1 MFSALFSFLGG
12 SVFRLYRAP
21 FVNLALRIKVCG
33 FGLIF
38 RIVKPKIVSHPIC
51 VFDFCRKFLCCAVIV
66 NTKRSSSIIDPWAAK
81 VLHVDLLANAAKIA
95 VGIIQRI
102 SVNVVNMFVWPH
114 TSHVENGAAVRVMFA
129 PGDAD
134 FSVSVRLDP
143 PGNIAGL
150 RGSGCL
156 AARENSS
163 VWIVMQ
169 EVAELISSKIVG
181 SHRTFLSSCGQK
193 PGVDSQS
200 TPVSSLYRCNY
211 A

>member
-81 VLHVDLLANAAKIA
+81 VLHVDLLANASKIIVGVVQRIA
-95 VGIIQRI
+95 VD
-102 SVNVVNMFVWPH
+102 VVNMLVGPLS
-114 TSHVENGAAVRVMFA
+114 SHVKNGAAVRVMLA
-129 PGDAD
+129 SSDAD
-134 FSVSVRLDP
+134 FPVSVPLDP
-143 PGNIAGL
+143 PRNITGL
-150 RGSGCL
+150 RSPGFP
-156 AARENSS
+156 AARENSRY
-163 VWIVMQ
+163 WIVVQ
-169 EVAELISSKIVG
+169 EAAELIRSKIVS